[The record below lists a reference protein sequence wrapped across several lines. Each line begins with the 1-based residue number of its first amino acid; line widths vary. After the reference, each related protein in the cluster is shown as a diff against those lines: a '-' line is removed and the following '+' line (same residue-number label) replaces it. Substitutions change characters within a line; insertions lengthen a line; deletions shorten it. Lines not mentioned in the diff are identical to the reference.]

1 MTKPIVRIAPSPTG
15 NLHIGTART
24 ALFNFLFAK
33 KYGGEFIVRIEDT
46 DTERSKKEFENNILE
61 GLKWL
66 CLKEDQFFRQSDR
79 TQIYKKYLSEMI
91 KNGTVYVSKEKEED
105 GKRGEVIR
113 FKNPNKKIKF
123 TDLIR
128 GEVEFDTTELKDFV
142 VAKSEEEPLYH
153 LAVVIDDHE
162 MKITHVIRGEDH
174 ISNTPRQI
182 LIQEA
187 IGAHRPEYA
196 HIPLILAPDRTKLS
210 KRHGAT
216 SISEYKEKGFLPEAI
231 NNYLALLGWNPGSDK
246 EIFSLEELI
255 ETFDIERVQK
265 GGAIFDEEKLKWINK
280 EHIRKIDPEKLKKEI
295 LDRLTLSLQEKM
307 KGIVLDEKI
316 LEKIVPIVL
325 ERINTW
331 KDIVSLVENGDFDY
345 FFEKPEIENREKILW
360 KDEKDMDKTARLID
374 EVVDVLSSMEESGFI
389 YNTIKENI
397 WQIAEREGR
406 GTVLWPMR
414 FSLSGREK
422 SPDPF
427 LLAEILG
434 KQETIIR
441 LKNSSSKLKDK

>member
-1 MTKPIVRIAPSPTG
+1 MKPVVRIAPSPTG

-33 KYGGEFIVRIEDT
+33 KYGGKFIVRIEDT
-46 DTERSKKEFENNILE
+46 DTQRSTKEFEKNIME
-61 GLKWL
+61 GFEWL
-66 CLKEDQFFRQSDR
+66 RLKEDEFFRQSER
-79 TQIYKKYLSEMI
+79 TEIYKKYLSEMI
-91 KNGTVYVSKEKEED
+91 KNGTVYFSKEDGGE
-105 GKRGEVIR
+105 GKRAEVIR

-123 TDLIR
+123 NDLVR

-142 VAKSEEEPLYH
+142 VAKSETEPLYH

-187 IGAHRPEYA
+187 IGAKRPEYA
-196 HIPLILAPDRTKLS
+196 HIPLILAKDRSKLS

-216 SISEYKEKGFLPEAI
+216 SISEYKERGYLPDAI
-231 NNYLALLGWNPGSDK
+231 NNYLALLGWNPGDDR
-246 EIFSLEELI
+246 EIFSMEELI
-255 ETFDIERVQK
+255 NSFEIERVQK

-280 EHIRKIDPEKLKKEI
+280 EHIKRIDPEELKNKVLEQFKSSFLKNKKLNNI
-295 LDRLTLSLQEKM
+295 
-307 KGIVLDEKI
+307 DEEMLNKI
-316 LEKIVPIVL
+316 LPLIL
-325 ERINTW
+325 ERSNTW
-331 KDIVSLVENGDFDY
+331 KDIDILIENSEFDY
-345 FFEKPEIENREKILW
+345 FFNKPEIGDTKKILW
-360 KDEKDMDKTARLID
+360 KDEKDFDKTARLID
-374 EVVDVLSSMEESGFI
+374 EVVEILSNIEENNFTH
-389 YNTIKENI
+389 NTIKESV
-397 WQIAEREGR
+397 WQLAEKEGR

-427 LLAEILG
+427 VLAEILG
-434 KQETIIR
+434 KTETLER
-441 LKNSSSKLKDK
+441 LKSSSVKLKNK